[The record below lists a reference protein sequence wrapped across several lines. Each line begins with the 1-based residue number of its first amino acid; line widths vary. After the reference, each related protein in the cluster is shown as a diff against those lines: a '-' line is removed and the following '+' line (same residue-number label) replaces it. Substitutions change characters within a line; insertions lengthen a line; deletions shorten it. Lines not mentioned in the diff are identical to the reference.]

1 MTVGASGTA
10 ERGRAGGD
18 GVGPPSLVGRDR
30 ELRRV
35 TAALSALPAL
45 VLVEGE
51 AGIGKSRL
59 VREALVRAAPGG
71 SRHLVAMCPPFRE
84 ALTLGPVVDAVR
96 QAVAGPAGLGL
107 SALAGALH
115 PVLPEWSDE
124 LPPPPPA
131 PADAS
136 VARHRLMRALAEVLD
151 RAGIGVMVVEDVH
164 WADEATLD
172 FLVFLATRRP
182 DPVSLVLTYRP
193 EEVPPDSLLLR
204 LSSRPSPDV
213 RHARVALGALTVD
226 DTRRLVSSMLAD
238 EHVSTAFAAFLH
250 DRTEGVPLALE
261 ECVLLMH
268 DRADLVRRDGEW
280 VRRTLDEIAVPPT
293 IRDAVTERAARLGPA
308 ARRVLLAAAV
318 LADPAP
324 AAHLAALAAPAEAPG
339 GPAAGAHPRTPAADD
354 PAANSLAGHA
364 PAAPL
369 SAAAEAVAEAVRS
382 GLLAED
388 ATGRIAFRHILA
400 ARAVY
405 DQARPDERRTFH
417 ARAAAL
423 LEGAHPLPVGRLA
436 HHLRQAGEIG
446 GWSRYAQR
454 AADLAIASGDHDRA
468 ATLLLDLIA
477 EPALPA
483 PDVAPLVAKLP
494 LLAFTGDIRRAE
506 LLARLRG
513 LLDSGQLAPR
523 DRAEVRGQLGR
534 LLRHLGDYAAAA
546 AELEQ
551 AVPEIGEPS
560 FAVAWAMTAL
570 GVPVADDLTT
580 ADHLHWL
587 ERARQMAEESSLP
600 EHDRISLFVDRTTAL
615 LDLGEESGWE
625 GAAELMR
632 LAGAEHLPPRVAV
645 QVARGALNLGNAGMR
660 WGRPEQA
667 GPGLAAAVELAGR
680 HGYLRVRDTA
690 LLTLVHLD
698 LLGGAWDGLAGRA
711 ALWQDAPEEPLF
723 RLDAL
728 LVSAKLRIA
737 VDGPDP
743 QVEEDLRHVAAE
755 GERRGIVD
763 LWLEPVAA
771 LAALRLAAGDARSAL
786 DLTAAP
792 MRLVTVKELWLWAT
806 DVAPPRVA
814 ALLALGRAAEA
825 RALVERF
832 AAAERERRAPAP
844 GAALRVCTALLTE
857 AEHGAEAAARDWQAA
872 ADAWEKVPRPYEA
885 LRARERAAACLRAAG
900 NRVAAVRET
909 EAVVTGYGALG
920 ATHDEQR
927 ARRALTGGGRGYGD
941 QLSPRELEVVRLV
954 AEGMTNRQIAQAL
967 SRSPKTVATQL
978 NSAMR
983 KRGVTSRT
991 ALAVSMT
998 RQRPA
1003 NDDPADPNR
1012 R

>member
-1 MTVGASGTA
+1 VTGDADGTA
-10 ERGRAGGD
+10 EPGRPD
-18 GVGPPSLVGRDR
+18 NDSVGPPALVGRDR

-35 TAALSALPAL
+35 TDALACLPAL

-59 VREALVRAAPGG
+59 VREALRQAGADGP
-71 SRHLVAMCPPFRE
+71 RHLVAVCPPYRE

-96 QAVAGPAGLGL
+96 QAVPGPASLGL
-107 SALAGALH
+107 SALAGARH
-115 PVLPEWSDE
+115 PVLPEWSDD
-124 LPPPPPA
+124 LPAPPAA

-151 RAGIGVMVVEDVH
+151 RAGTDVLVVEDVH
-164 WADEATLD
+164 WADEATLEL
-172 FLVFLATRRP
+172 LVFLASRRP
-182 DPVSLVLTYRP
+182 RPVGLVLTYRP
-193 EEVPPDSLLLR
+193 DEVPADSLLLR

-213 RHARVALGALTVD
+213 RHARVALGALTVA

-238 EHVSTAFAAFLH
+238 EHVSTAFATFLH

-324 AAHLAALAAPAEAPG
+324 AAHLAALAAPPPAQVAPAGAPPAVGVTAPG
-339 GPAAGAHPRTPAADD
+339 VD
-354 PAANSLAGHA
+354 
-364 PAAPL
+364 
-369 SAAAEAVAEAVRS
+369 AVTEAVRC
-382 GLLAED
+382 GLLAQDD
-388 ATGRIAFRHILA
+388 AGRIAYRHLLA

-405 DQARPDERRTFH
+405 DQAGPDDRRDLH
-417 ARAAAL
+417 LRAAAL
-423 LEGAHPLPVGRLA
+423 LEGARPQPVGRLA
-436 HHLRQAGEIG
+436 HHLRQAGEIA
-446 GWSRYAQR
+446 GWSRYAQQ
-454 AADLAIASGDHDRA
+454 AADLAIAAGDYSRA

-483 PDVAPLVAKLP
+483 PEVAPLVAKLP
-494 LLAFTGDIRRAE
+494 LLAFTGDARRSE

-513 LLDSGQLAPR
+513 LLDAGTLGPS

-551 AVPEIGEPS
+551 AVPETGEPS

-570 GVPVADDLTT
+570 GVPAADELP
-580 ADHLHWL
+580 ASAHLHWL
-587 ERARQMAEESSLP
+587 ERARRMAEESSLP
-600 EHDRISLFVDRTTAL
+600 EHDRVSLLVDRTTAL
-615 LDLGEESGWE
+615 LDLGQESGWD
-625 GAAELMR
+625 GAAGLMR
-632 LAGAEHLPPRVAV
+632 LAGAEHLHPRVAV
-645 QVARGALNLGNAGMR
+645 QVARGALNIGNAGMR
-660 WGRPEQA
+660 WGRCEQA
-667 GPGLAAAVELAGR
+667 GPGLTAAADLAER

-690 LLTLVHLD
+690 LVTLVHLD
-698 LLGGAWDGLAGRA
+698 LLGGAWEGLAERA
-711 ALWQDAPEEPLF
+711 AVWKDVPEEPLL
-723 RLDAL
+723 RLDAQ
-728 LVSAKLRIA
+728 LVSAVLRIA
-737 VDGPDP
+737 VEGPGPD
-743 QVEEDLRHVAAE
+743 VEDDLRQVAAE

-771 LAALRLAAGDARSAL
+771 LAALRLGAGDARGAL
-786 DLTAAP
+786 DLTEAT
-792 MRLVTVKELWLWAT
+792 MRLVTVKGLWLWAV

-814 ALLALGRAAEA
+814 ALLALGRTAEA
-825 RALVERF
+825 RALVVAF
-832 AAAERERRAPAP
+832 AAAERERRAPAAL
-844 GAALRVCTALLTE
+844 AALRVCEALLTE
-857 AEHGAEAAARDWQAA
+857 AGKDPGAAARDWQAA
-872 ADAWEKVPRPYEA
+872 AEAWARVPRPYEA

-900 NRVAAVRET
+900 NRTAAVREA
-909 EAVVTGYGALG
+909 EAVAAGYGALG
-920 ATHDEQR
+920 AAHDEQR
-927 ARRALTGGGRGYGD
+927 ARRVLTGGGRGYGD

-967 SRSPKTVATQL
+967 SRSPKTVAAQL

-983 KRGVTSRT
+983 KRGVSSRT
-991 ALAVSMT
+991 ALAMSMT
-998 RQRPA
+998 QPPDGDQRAAPG
-1003 NDDPADPNR
+1003 PG
-1012 R
+1012 